1 MISQLFRII
10 LTAELAEN
18 AERLFYFVSFEF
30 IDHIKKT
37 DIDALE
43 IVYFKIAQRAGYFR
57 FAGLLAANRKNYTSA
72 FSASSAVKKYNKDW
86 INNDTKD
93 F

>member
-43 IVYFKIAQRAGYFR
+43 IV
-57 FAGLLAANRKNYTSA
+57 
-72 FSASSAVKKYNKDW
+72 
-86 INNDTKD
+86 
-93 F
+93 